1 MFKKLPKQSI
11 PRVNMFPI
19 AKSGSAASMDLLVPI
34 IFKPLNTNKFLS
46 ICFPSN
52 YSCLLLATQL
62 IPALILATKCPIL
75 LTWLPTNYFLP
86 CYCYQPPKYFL
97 LDSNMLPAMLFVIQ
111 IFPAY
116 LLTPL
121 LYSCDAAYNP
131 NISCLPV
138 NPPVIF
144 L

>member
-1 MFKKLPKQSI
+1 
-11 PRVNMFPI
+11 MFPI
-19 AKSGSAASMDLLVPI
+19 AKSGSAASMDLPVPI

-52 YSCLLLATQL
+52 YSCFLLATQL

-116 LLTPL
+116 LLTPCYIPVMLPTTQIFPAYLLTPL
-121 LYSCDAAYNP
+121 LYSCDAACHT
-131 NISCLPV
+131 NIPAYL
-138 NPPVIF
+138 
-144 L
+144 